1 MNLKTSICGID
12 LKNPLMPASGPL
24 TGDFEKMNFLY
35 KSGVGAM
42 VTKTISIKGAEVI
55 RPCIYG
61 EKNFVMNNELWS
73 EYPYEKWINEI
84 LPKVKKDFD
93 IPLIVSAGYTKEDM
107 EVLIPKLNE
116 FADIFEISTHYVGKD
131 LNKISE
137 IVKTIRKYTKKPLFI
152 KMSPHI
158 PEPIEFVKIIMESGA
173 NGVVAINSLGPT
185 MKIDLK
191 TRSTLLG
198 NKDGFVWTS
207 GPVIKPLSLA
217 LIHEIHQNVPNAVI
231 IGTGG
236 VERPEDILEFLLAGA
251 TGVQMLSSALIKGKD
266 LYKKIL
272 DKLPKTLEKYEFS
285 SIKDVIES
293 NLLTKTPTFTPTYP
307 KINNEKC
314 SLCRL
319 CESVCPY
326 FAIKVS
332 EKVTVD
338 TTKCFGCGLCESRCP
353 TKAISNVL

>member
-61 EKNFVMNNELWS
+61 EKNFIMNNELWS
-73 EYPYEKWINEI
+73 EYSYKKWIHEI
-84 LPKVKKDFD
+84 LPKAKKEFD

-107 EVLIPKLNE
+107 EFLIPKLDE

-158 PEPIEFVKIIMESGA
+158 PEPIEFVKKIMESGA

-185 MKIDLK
+185 MKIDLE

-198 NKDGFVWTS
+198 NKDGFAWTS

-217 LIHEIHQNVPNAVI
+217 LIHEIHKNVPNAVI

-236 VERPEDILEFLLAGA
+236 VEKAEDIIEFLLAGA
-251 TGVQMLSSALIKGKD
+251 SGVQMLSSALIKGKD
-266 LYKKIL
+266 LYKKIINS
-272 DKLPKTLEKYEFS
+272 LPKKLEKYGFS
-285 SIKDVIES
+285 SIEHVIES
-293 NLLTKTPTFTPTYP
+293 KILTRTPTFTPNHP
-307 KINNEKC
+307 KIDNEKC
-314 SLCRL
+314 TLCKL
-319 CESVCPY
+319 CENVCPY
-326 FAIKVS
+326 FAITVN
-332 EKVTVD
+332 EKVIVD
-338 TTKCFGCGLCESRCP
+338 NKKCFGCGLCESRCP